1 MKKVQKQIVVKPPG
15 SSPYFTSK
23 IPNILGEIQE
33 EEYSLNAS
41 QQSSEEDQSSSR
53 RGSLP
58 RQVRKHKAP
67 PQNFN
72 QDENPFYSQT
82 LNPSDLLSAINSL
95 KQEGSPVKSFMKQNS
110 MIKEIKKLHFNDSK
124 LMNRRASFS
133 QQILSNVKG
142 ALTKSIQQE
151 NKAGQSGQN
160 NTQFR
165 QSMKFA
171 EPESPALVDSDA
183 IYKMLAK
190 DSRIL
195 STLGLKRK
203 YQGGK
208 TQKNQKELLKIYEV
222 YSDEELKN
230 EKAMMIQ
237 EEKKR
242 GYDVNDIIRSALGSQ
257 YNSDDDQ
264 SDKFKSPTV
273 EDDKNTKLTK
283 FDSIV
288 NSIKS
293 MQMSKQRKTEANAIM
308 INQERFIEDQD
319 SSFQSEKFSSTSNS
333 SDSNFEAPESVFMNL
348 QNRFGLGKKQV
359 PKKNYQN
366 FNNNKQSSKISMAVQ
381 NHTFAQRK
389 KFRHLKF
396 DIESSRSNSSQ
407 ERTSS
412 KARNQK
418 IVLSSNTSSPR
429 SSNYMKKPFNQQN
442 HCQDEMLNE
451 FDFDKELLGDNAN
464 QNQFQSPNHQPS
476 LANEFFQMG
485 NSTIAKVFN
494 SSDTTLQ
501 QDLESFV
508 MRNRSQQFDVHN
520 TRNSLLKILQ
530 QSQNSTG
537 KDKNKN
543 EYVVQQDRQRFNH
556 GVFEQ
561 FEAVKFRNRF
571 SLGNGKLYTRLKQ
584 QLSHDRLFKRFSS
597 GVISSIHSRGSF
609 NVVQQAQKKQARK
622 VAEFLKKKKKH
633 RLIKKDMIKQIN
645 KQAVLI
651 QRDDAF
657 KAVQTNNFLGV
668 ENYVKQN
675 LLDLNI
681 SDTKENSLLS
691 IAIQG
696 GYYEIADLL
705 IKNGVSNQHLK
716 Q

>member
-1 MKKVQKQIVVKPPG
+1 MVV
-15 SSPYFTSK
+15 
-23 IPNILGEIQE
+23 
-33 EEYSLNAS
+33 
-41 QQSSEEDQSSSR
+41 
-53 RGSLP
+53 
-58 RQVRKHKAP
+58 
-67 PQNFN
+67 
-72 QDENPFYSQT
+72 
-82 LNPSDLLSAINSL
+82 
-95 KQEGSPVKSFMKQNS
+95 
-110 MIKEIKKLHFNDSK
+110 
-124 LMNRRASFS
+124 
-133 QQILSNVKG
+133 SNVKG

-165 QSMKFA
+165 QTMKFA

-208 TQKNQKELLKIYEV
+208 TLKNQKELLKMYEV

-242 GYDVNDIIRSALGSQ
+242 GYDVNDIIKSALGSQ

-348 QNRFGLGKKQV
+348 QNRLGLGKKQV

-442 HCQDEMLNE
+442 NYQDEMLNE

-543 EYVVQQDRQRFNH
+543 VNMQSSKTDNVSIME
-556 GVFEQ
+556 
-561 FEAVKFRNRF
+561 F
-571 SLGNGKLYTRLKQ
+571 SNNLKQ
-584 QLSHDRLFKRFSS
+584 QNLGIGSALAMGNFTHAQSNNQVMTDYLRRFSS

-668 ENYVKQN
+668 DNYVKQN

-681 SDTKENSLLS
+681 SDNKENSLLS

-696 GYYEIADLL
+696 GYYEIAELL
-705 IKNGVSNQHLK
+705 INNGVSINTQNNEGNTPLHYALGYGFQK
-716 Q
+716 LVKLLIDNGADENIANKRGKTAWEGL